1 MISFF
6 TLAAGLA
13 VLLGGADLLVRG
25 ASAIAIR
32 AGISHLVIGLTIV
45 SLGTSMPEMIVTSFA
60 GAQGKPD
67 LAIGSVLGSNIA
79 NVLLV
84 LGVAAVI
91 KPLPVQNSTVV
102 SEIPFSL
109 MAALLVGF
117 LANAALLSDS
127 SELSLSRIDG
137 LILLFFFGLFIL
149 YIYKVTRGQLQS
161 RHEVESDRGIQPAR
175 AAIYCVAGM
184 IGLFFGG
191 EWVISGATGLAE
203 IFGMPDAI
211 IGLTVVAIGTS
222 SPELIASAMAAYRGE
237 TDIAVGNVVGSNI
250 FNLLWVLGLTSS
262 IRELPFQV
270 ISNTDILAV
279 IASSTLVILALGA
292 SRRLMVLRSHGILFL
307 VVYAS
312 YLFYLAQRG

>member
-1 MISFF
+1 
-6 TLAAGLA
+6 
-13 VLLGGADLLVRG
+13 
-25 ASAIAIR
+25 
-32 AGISHLVIGLTIV
+32 
-45 SLGTSMPEMIVTSFA
+45 MPEMIVTSFA

-149 YIYKVTRGQLQS
+149 YIYKVTRGELQS

-222 SPELIASAMAAYRGE
+222 SPELIASAMAAYRGD